1 MKTCIFQVKYAEQ
14 HGVSPDKSAMFFCY
28 MGLASTVARVLI
40 GRVCDFKCVNV
51 QAITQAALY
60 INGAAICL
68 LPQADSYYRL
78 LAYSLVFGFCDGSF
92 GSTMNIQIIGCVKS
106 HLTSKAFG
114 FWLGV
119 TSPSIAAG
127 PPIAG

>member
-1 MKTCIFQVKYAEQ
+1 
-14 HGVSPDKSAMFFCY
+14 MFFCY
-28 MGLASTVARVLI
+28 MGLASTVARILI
-40 GRVCDFKCVNV
+40 GRVCDLKCINA

-68 LPQADSYYRL
+68 LSRADTYYRL
-78 LAYSLVFGFCDGSF
+78 LAYSVVFGFCDGSF
-92 GSTMNIQIIGCVKS
+92 GSTVNIQIIRSVKS
-106 HLTSKAFG
+106 HLTSKALG

-119 TSPSIAAG
+119 TSPSFAAG